1 MANANNKKVIYA
13 ALAGNALIA
22 VTKFIAAAITGSS
35 AMLAEGIHSVVDTGN
50 QGLML
55 HGTARA
61 KKPADEQHPF
71 GYGRELYFWAFVV
84 AILIFAVGSGV
95 SMYEGV
101 IKVLDPHPITN
112 PVVNYVVLLLAM
124 GFEGWAFSVA
134 YREFKQIKG
143 ERGFVRAVRESK
155 DPTVITVL
163 FEDTAALSGLV
174 VAFVGVGMAHLFGW
188 PVMDGVA
195 SIIIGLILG
204 ATAFLLAYETKGLL
218 VGESALPHV
227 TAGIRGVVRE
237 EGDVE
242 RLNQVLTQQ
251 LGPNDVLAT
260 VSVEFADGLP
270 TGRIEQTIARLDKAI
285 KQAQPEVTRVY
296 IEAATARA

>member
-1 MANANNKKVIYA
+1 MANANHKKVIYA

-22 VTKFIAAAITGSS
+22 VTKFVAAGITGSS

-61 KKPADEQHPF
+61 KKPADDRHPF

-84 AILIFAVGSGV
+84 AILIFAVGAGV
-95 SMYEGV
+95 SLYEGV
-101 IKVLDPHPITN
+101 AKVLDPHPVTN

-134 YREFKQIKG
+134 FKEFKQIRG
-143 ERGFVRAVRESK
+143 ERGVLQAVREAK

-174 VAFVGVGMAHLFGW
+174 VAFLGVGTAHLFGW

-195 SIIIGLILG
+195 SIVIGVILG
-204 ATAFLLAYETKGLL
+204 LTAFFLAYETKGLL

-237 EGDVE
+237 EADVE
-242 RLNQVLTQQ
+242 RLNQVLTLQ
-251 LGPNDVLAT
+251 LGPDDVLAT

-270 TGRIEQTIARLDKAI
+270 TGRIEQAIARLDQAI

-296 IEAATARA
+296 IEAATA